1 MQGRGH
7 GGQPSCVVG
16 SSCRWCGG
24 MAGGFVLTVGE
35 SQLFRTRGSGPV
47 HRNQAGVCL
56 LAPSVRGQE
65 LQRSRDQRREG
76 SSLPGAPANQ
86 PLVTGVLRF
95 LCPAVNK
102 IKQLSVSE

>member
-1 MQGRGH
+1 MG
-7 GGQPSCVVG
+7 
-16 SSCRWCGG
+16 
-24 MAGGFVLTVGE
+24 GGFVLTVGE
-35 SQLFRTRGSGPV
+35 SLLFRTGGSVPV
-47 HRNQAGVCL
+47 HRNQGGVYL

-65 LQRSRDQRREG
+65 LPCSRDQRREG

-86 PLVTGVLRF
+86 PLVTGMLRF